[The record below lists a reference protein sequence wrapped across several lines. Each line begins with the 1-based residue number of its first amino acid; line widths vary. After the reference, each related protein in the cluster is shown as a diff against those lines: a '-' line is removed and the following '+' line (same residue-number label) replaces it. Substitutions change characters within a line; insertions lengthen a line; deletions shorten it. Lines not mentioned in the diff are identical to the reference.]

1 MHKLRLGIGVVFSGI
16 CTASLA
22 ADERAS
28 ERPSLDS
35 NGDGIIS
42 FVEFQESN
50 INDLSR
56 LDTDQNGVL
65 TLDEFLNAR
74 PMRGPRSGTRGRGAN
89 AGGGAIE
96 NNERRERMR
105 ERMVERITKQFHGID
120 TDWFQ
125 RFSRFPIP
133 NFVYQLIFEKSFH

>member
-16 CTASLA
+16 CSASLA

-65 TLDEFLNAR
+65 TLDEFLK
-74 PMRGPRSGTRGRGAN
+74 T
-89 AGGGAIE
+89 E
-96 NNERRERMR
+96 
-105 ERMVERITKQFHGID
+105 
-120 TDWFQ
+120 
-125 RFSRFPIP
+125 
-133 NFVYQLIFEKSFH
+133 IFEPLNMLDTGFYVPSGKKSRLASCYQHRKLNQPKLVDDAITGTYLSLIHI

>member
-16 CTASLA
+16 CSASLA

-28 ERPSLDS
+28 ERPSLDG

-74 PMRGPRSGTRGRGAN
+74 IMRGPRSGTRARGAN
-89 AGGGAIE
+89 AGGGGAIE
-96 NNERRERMR
+96 NNERRARLR
-105 ERMVERITKQFHGID
+105 ERMVERIT
-120 TDWFQ
+120 
-125 RFSRFPIP
+125 
-133 NFVYQLIFEKSFH
+133 